1 MLPRKQRKRYYTAPL
16 HKKRKWIAAHLSEE
30 LLTKYNRRSAPLVK
44 GDTVKVMRGSY
55 KGHSDKVVGIDTKK
69 MTINV
74 EGVTSTKVDG
84 TKVIK
89 RIHPSN
95 VLITKLNLT
104 DRWRLSRLEEGLE
117 EEIKKEIE
125 KEAEEQIRVMEEE
138 IEEET
143 IQKTEKEIEEETIQ
157 KTEKEIEEETIQ
169 KTGKKIELVDIP
181 GIGTKTAEKLQKGK
195 VTSEN
200 IYTMSVD
207 ELAKIEGIGQK
218 TAEKIKDGLK
228 KLEK

>member
-69 MTINV
+69 MTISV

-138 IEEET
+138 LEEEPIPET
-143 IQKTEKEIEEETIQ
+143 KKEEPIPETKKESIKQKTVEKTN
-157 KTEKEIEEETIQ
+157 
-169 KTGKKIELVDIP
+169 KKLDLLDIP
-181 GIGTKTAEKLQKGK
+181 GIGKKTAEKLKKGK
-195 VTSEN
+195 VTPEN
-200 IYTMSVD
+200 IYTMNVD

-218 TAEKIKDGLK
+218 TAQKIKDELK

>member
-157 KTEKEIEEETIQ
+157 KT
-169 KTGKKIELVDIP
+169 GKKIELVDIP

>member
-1 MLPRKQRKRYYTAPL
+1 MLPKKQRKRYYTAPL

-30 LLTKYNRRSAPLVK
+30 LLTKYNRRSTPIVK

-89 RIHPSN
+89 KIHPSN

-104 DRWRLSRLEEGLE
+104 DRWRLSRLEEGLT

-143 IQKTEKEIEEETIQ
+143 TQKTEKEIEEEP
-157 KTEKEIEEETIQ
+157 IQ

-195 VTSEN
+195 VTSKN

>member
-143 IQKTEKEIEEETIQ
+143 IQKT
-157 KTEKEIEEETIQ
+157 
-169 KTGKKIELVDIP
+169 GKKIELVDIP

>member
-30 LLTKYNRRSAPLVK
+30 LLTKYNRRSVPLVK

-55 KGHSDKVVGIDTKK
+55 KGHSDKVVGIDIKK
-69 MTINV
+69 MIIRV

-89 RIHPSN
+89 GIHPSN

-125 KEAEEQIRVMEEE
+125 KEAEEQILVMEEEE

-143 IQKTEKEIEEETIQ
+143 LEEKTEDRKTKNHTKNRQ
-157 KTEKEIEEETIQ
+157 KNRILGY
-169 KTGKKIELVDIP
+169 TGNRKK
-181 GIGTKTAEKLQKGK
+181 
-195 VTSEN
+195 N
-200 IYTMSVD
+200 R
-207 ELAKIEGIGQK
+207 
-218 TAEKIKDGLK
+218 
-228 KLEK
+228 